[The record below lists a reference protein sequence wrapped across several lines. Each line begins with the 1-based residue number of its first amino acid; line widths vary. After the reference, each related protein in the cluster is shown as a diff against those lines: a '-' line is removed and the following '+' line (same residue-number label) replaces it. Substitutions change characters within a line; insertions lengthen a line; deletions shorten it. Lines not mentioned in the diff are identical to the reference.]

1 MERSRLPVCL
11 RIVLESLLNYDGKKI
26 QVRHYDLGFMET
38 ERRAYCGDSFYCRK
52 SVAPRLYRRPPWVDL
67 AAMRSAVARMGRSPE
82 IIEPLVPVNLVI
94 DSVQVDFA
102 NQADAFKL
110 NLEMEFKRNRSRYEF
125 LKWCIVLQSF
135 NVVPPGIGICHQVNL
150 EYLLRCLR
158 KAGLL
163 P

>member
-1 MERSRLPVCL
+1 
-11 RIVLESLLNYDGKKI
+11 
-26 QVRHYDLGFMET
+26 MET
-38 ERRAYCGDSFYCRK
+38 ERRAYCRFFYCRK
-52 SVAPRLYRRPPWVDL
+52 CCSRLYRRPLGWICGDALSRGPNGK
-67 AAMRSAVARMGRSPE
+67 SE

-94 DSVQVDFA
+94 DHSVQVDFA

-125 LKWCIVLQSF
+125 LKWCIRSFKSF

-150 EYLLRCLR
+150 EYLAQGVLEKSL
-158 KAGLL
+158 LL